1 MERSKR
7 EASCGAVI
15 ICSGVCLL
23 LLNHSP
29 MNASVTA
36 QHYHSDL
43 GRKLEDMKVLVNEL
57 QDIMPICEAGREKEE
72 FSTEGFAPA
81 LLASNSA

>member
-1 MERSKR
+1 MIEFR
-7 EASCGAVI
+7 GYTDQQT
-15 ICSGVCLL
+15 GV

-57 QDIMPICEAGREKEE
+57 QAIMQTCERGEEKEA
-72 FSTEGFAPA
+72 FSTDGFAPA
-81 LLASNSA
+81 LLASNGS